1 MVFHTN
7 FSWEM
12 GAICNLL
19 FISGGNN
26 GNILV
31 KCYALT
37 WEMFQ
42 AFSFECYVIWLQMSS
57 HFDICAVQL
66 VKFGVLTVLLW
77 RILSYRVCLVE
88 NYQHF
93 RGICCIHI
101 WETKHLKVGSAD
113 STTTVTFIMLH
124 GIPSQKMFF
133 FSHSTHFFKCLYV
146 CLKLWYMIFFCCFE
160 FFM

>member
-1 MVFHTN
+1 
-7 FSWEM
+7 M

-66 VKFGVLTVLLW
+66 VNLGF
-77 RILSYRVCLVE
+77 SQCYYEEYCLIGCV
-88 NYQHF
+88 
-93 RGICCIHI
+93 
-101 WETKHLKVGSAD
+101 W
-113 STTTVTFIMLH
+113 
-124 GIPSQKMFF
+124 
-133 FSHSTHFFKCLYV
+133 
-146 CLKLWYMIFFCCFE
+146 
-160 FFM
+160 